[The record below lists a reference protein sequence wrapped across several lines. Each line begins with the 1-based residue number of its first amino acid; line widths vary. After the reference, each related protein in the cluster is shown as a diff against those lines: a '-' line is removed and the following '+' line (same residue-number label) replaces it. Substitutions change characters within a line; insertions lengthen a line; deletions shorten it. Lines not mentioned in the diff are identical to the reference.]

1 MTPKILGSRIREERE
16 KKGFTQRELAM
27 RVGLSDKSISLYEKG
42 VSYPPIRNL
51 LMICKELDI
60 VVGEILSD

>member
-1 MTPKILGSRIREERE
+1 MTPKILGSRIKEARD
-16 KKGFTQRELAM
+16 KKGLTQRELAM

-51 LMICKELDI
+51 LMICKELDVRI
-60 VVGEILSD
+60 GEILTN

>member
-27 RVGLSDKSISLYEKG
+27 GVGLSDKSISLYEKG

-60 VVGEILSD
+60 VIGEILSD

>member
-27 RVGLSDKSISLYEKG
+27 RVGLSVKSISLYEKG
-42 VSYPPIRNL
+42 VSYPPI
-51 LMICKELDI
+51 
-60 VVGEILSD
+60 

>member
-1 MTPKILGSRIREERE
+1 MTPKILGSRIRKERE
-16 KKGFTQRELAM
+16 KKGYTQRELAM

-51 LMICKELDI
+51 LVICKELDI
-60 VVGEILSD
+60 TIGEILST